1 VGQSEELLIVEKKRE
16 RERKRRRKLGGEF
29 RP

>member
-1 VGQSEELLIVEKKRE
+1 VGWSVELLAMEKKE

-29 RP
+29 WP